1 MNFFIVVD
9 DENNEPRPSLQE
21 EVSFV
26 FEGPPG
32 REALPI
38 KLLSLFFEL
47 GLVHLSVIFLW
58 AMIIG
63 SRLYF

>member
-1 MNFFIVVD
+1 MD

-21 EVSFV
+21 EVSLV

-32 REALPI
+32 REALLM

-47 GLVHLSVIFLW
+47 GLVRLSVIFLW
-58 AMIIG
+58 AMMIA
-63 SRLYF
+63 SRLSF